1 MPRRR
6 IAIDPDRAA
15 FSDADIVENK
25 IRSLRESMYRDRIV
39 IDDWDFQEVYYHGP
53 GEYEPI
59 QSTRKRIK
67 IGEDWGGENVT
78 AFFKKTIRVPKI
90 HHGRPL
96 FLDIRVGGEALLT
109 VNGSPLQGLDYYRSL
124 VYLTEKAQAG
134 TSYHCEI
141 EAFVRSQPFEKW
153 FKDTGNIR
161 HFEKAFLL
169 VIDREIEDF
178 YYDVATAFL
187 ACKSFSDDTEIYD
200 FLFEEIDHALRLIDF
215 YEEDF
220 ERYKSQIRA
229 AKVYLQEKIYK
240 SDRFKKGG
248 QISLVGQSHL
258 DIVFMWPYIETIRK
272 NIRTTS
278 SVLNLMREFPEL
290 LFSQSQQKLYEDL
303 KQYAPE
309 LFDQVKKRQQEGRWE
324 CVGGMY
330 IEPDCNLISGE
341 SFVRQILYGKRYFR
355 KEFGVDAKTC
365 WLPDV
370 FGMSWS
376 IPQILL
382 KAGMK
387 YVSSIKLT
395 SWNDY
400 NDFPFHTFWWQG
412 VDGSRVLTHFPNT
425 HFNRYLEPKVVKRHW
440 KNYLQKQECG
450 DSLMMYG
457 MADGG
462 SGPTREMINYARRLR
477 SFPGLPTCKIDKI
490 DSYFERISNK
500 VKNLPV
506 WNDELYLEGH
516 RGTYTSAALLKKLNR
531 RCECLY
537 REAEIFSSFASLM
550 GLPYPQQ
557 ELERGWK
564 KILLHQFH
572 DTLPGSHPK
581 PAFEWAVKD
590 LEEAVEIGTKVRTVA
605 LNYLCSRIKVPG
617 RTLVVFNSLPWRRT
631 DVVRMTID
639 NWEDATVLR
648 DGTGNE
654 VPYQVLKENDARRE
668 IAFIA
673 HDVPSIGYKCF
684 YFAPGEPAATASS
697 LEVSNNRLENQ
708 FFLIELDRA
717 GNISK
722 LLDKRV
728 NRDVLAPSQAGNVF
742 QLFEDKPGQYSAWDI
757 IPNYKDKG
765 WKIDQLEN
773 LAIEKSGPVMI
784 SIRRAYSFMSS
795 QINQEIILYSD
806 LARIDFDTYV
816 NWQETEKLLKVSFP
830 VDILS
835 KTATYELP
843 FANISR
849 PTHTSTTWDEAKF
862 EVCGHKWADLS
873 EGDYGVSIL
882 NDCKYGHDIRDNVMR
897 LTLLKAPV
905 YPNPVGDK
913 GEHTF
918 TYSLYPHLD
927 SWREAETLL
936 RAYEVNAPLVPVAT
950 GPNEHGI
957 LPPSASFVELD
968 RAGVFIEAIKKAED
982 SEALVFRLVEQYQSR
997 GPVHCRFMHEIGS
1010 ISECNLLEEALETTE
1025 GVAGKRGFSVY
1036 LKPFEIKSLLIHF
1049 RKISRGNQLRDE

>member
-15 FSDADIVENK
+15 LSDAQIVENK
-25 IRSLRESMYRDRIV
+25 IRLVGESMFRDRMV
-39 IDDWDFQEVYYHGP
+39 IDDWDFQQAYYRGP
-53 GEYEPI
+53 GEYEPLG
-59 QSTRKRIK
+59 SSRKKIK

-78 AFFKKTIRVPKI
+78 AFFRKTIQVPEI
-90 HHGRPL
+90 HQGRPL
-96 FLDIRVGGEALLT
+96 FLDIRVGGEALLS
-109 VNGSPLQGLDYYRSL
+109 VNGRPLQGLDYYRSL

-134 TSYHCEI
+134 TTYHCEI

-187 ACKSFSDDTEIYD
+187 ACKSFTDDTELYD
-200 FLFEEIDHALRLIDF
+200 FLFEEIDHTLKLIDF

-220 ERYKSQIRA
+220 ERYKAQIRA
-229 AKVYLQEKIYK
+229 AKSYLQEKVYRC
-240 SDRFKKGG
+240 DRFKRAG

-272 NIRTTS
+272 NIRTTA

-303 KQYAPE
+303 EQYAPE
-309 LFDQVKKRQQEGRWE
+309 LFQQVRQRQREGRWE
-324 CVGGMY
+324 CIGGMY

-355 KEFGVDAKTC
+355 SQFGTDAKTC

-400 NDFPFHTFWWQG
+400 NDFPYHTFWWQG

-440 KNYLQKQECG
+440 DQYLQKRECG

-462 SGPTREMINYARRLR
+462 SGPTREMINYAKRLK
-477 SFPGLPTCKIDKI
+477 SFPGLPACKIDKV
-490 DSYFERISNK
+490 DSYFERISRK
-500 VKNLPV
+500 VRNLPV

-516 RGTYTSAALLKKLNR
+516 RGTYTSAALLKRLNR

-557 ELERGWK
+557 ELEQGWK

-581 PAFEWAVKD
+581 PAFEWAVRD
-590 LEEAVEIGTKVRTVA
+590 LEKAVDIGTKARAEA
-605 LNYLCSRIKVPG
+605 LNYLGSKIQAPAQSI
-617 RTLVVFNSLPWRRT
+617 VVFNSLPWKRT
-631 DVVRMTID
+631 DVVKMTIGRRKAD
-639 NWEDATVLR
+639 FVIR
-648 DGTGNE
+648 DQKGKE
-654 VPYQVLKENDARRE
+654 VPYQVLNENGKECE

-673 HDVPSIGYKCF
+673 QDVPSVGYRSF
-684 YFAPGEPAATASS
+684 YIESGSPTPSASGS
-697 LEVSNNRLENQ
+697 LRVSDNRLENQ
-708 FFLIELDRA
+708 FFILELDQI
-717 GNISK
+717 GNIK
-722 LLDKRV
+722 RLFDKRGS
-728 NRDVLAPSQAGNVF
+728 REILAAGERGNVF

-757 IPNYKDKG
+757 IPNYKDTE
-765 WKIDQLEN
+765 WKIDQLEE
-773 LAIEKSGPVMI
+773 LAVEKNGPVMI
-784 SIRRAYSFMSS
+784 SLRRTYSFLSS
-795 QINQEIILYSD
+795 QIRQEIVLYSE
-806 LARIDFDTYV
+806 LPRIDFLTLV
-816 NWQETEKLLKVSFP
+816 NWRETEKLLKVSFP

-835 KTATYELP
+835 KTATYDIP
-843 FANISR
+843 FGNITR
-849 PTHTSTTWDEAKF
+849 PTHTSTSWDEAKF

-882 NDCKYGHDIRDNVMR
+882 NDCKYGHDIRENVMR
-897 LTLLKAPV
+897 LTLLKAPT

-913 GEHTF
+913 GEHIF
-918 TYSLYPHLD
+918 TYSLYPHPG
-927 SWREAETLL
+927 SWREAETPL
-936 RAYEVNAPLVPVAT
+936 RAYELNAPLVAVIA
-950 GPNEHGI
+950 GPNEGGV
-957 LPPSASFVELD
+957 LPPSGSFVELD
-968 RAGVFIEAIKKAED
+968 RRGVFIEAIKKAED
-982 SEALVFRLVEQYQSR
+982 SEALVFRFVEQYQSR
-997 GPVHCRFMHEIGS
+997 GPVGCRFMHQISS
-1010 ISECNLLEEALETTE
+1010 ISECNLLEEVQKNGGKDAE
-1025 GVAGKRGFSVY
+1025 GRQFSFY
-1036 LKPFEIKSLLIHF
+1036 LKPYEIKSFLVRF
-1049 RKISRGNQLRDE
+1049 KF